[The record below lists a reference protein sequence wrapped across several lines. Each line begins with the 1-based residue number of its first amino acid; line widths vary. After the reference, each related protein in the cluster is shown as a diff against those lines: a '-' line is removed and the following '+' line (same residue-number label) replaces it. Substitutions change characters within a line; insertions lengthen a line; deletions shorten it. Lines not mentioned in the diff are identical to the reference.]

1 MNTYIKTT
9 AASVALVAV
18 LLAPVSPGAITSGG
32 IQSGASV
39 AYAAET
45 GQQLA
50 DGVYSL
56 DYWFLKLNTDQVS
69 VMQDYVVTPAKLIV
83 ENDKL
88 TVEVTLK
95 QSKEIIGFQI
105 NTGNGLVTP
114 ETVAENELANT
125 RVVAFEIDDLDEKLE
140 GWVKIYWQVSPT
152 FLYDHEYDVELQLDV
167 DSIEE
172 WQEEQEPTEPV
183 DPELPVE
190 PELPEQPEPGTEEP
204 VAPSP
209 DFTDLTNHW
218 AKSAIEQAV
227 SKGIV
232 NGYEDNTFRPNGQV
246 SRAEFVAMLGRA
258 LPTTEDTY
266 TYASFSDEQDIPAW
280 VEPYLAPIAGAGI
293 IGGYEDGTFRPSQR
307 ITRAELA
314 VIIARAHQL
323 ETSPDA
329 ALTFADASDIP
340 TWARAE
346 VAAAHAA
353 GLMNGREGNVFAP
366 QVFATRAEAVSLILS
381 LSN

>member
-9 AASVALVAV
+9 AASVALMAV
-18 LLAPVSPGAITSGG
+18 LLTPVSPGAAISGTNQQG
-32 IQSGASV
+32 PSI

-56 DYWFLKLNTDQVS
+56 DYTFLKHNTDQVS
-69 VMQDYVVTPAKLIV
+69 VMQDYVVTPGKLIV
-83 ENDKL
+83 QNGKL

-95 QSKEIIGFQI
+95 QSKEIIGFKI
-105 NTGNGLVTP
+105 DTGNGLATP
-114 ETVAENELANT
+114 ETVVENEQANT
-125 RVVAFEIDDLDEKLE
+125 RVVSFEVDDLSEKLE

-152 FLYDHEYDVELQLDV
+152 FLYDHEYKVELQLDK

-172 WQEEQEPTEPV
+172 WQGEQEPTEPV
-183 DPELPVE
+183 DPE
-190 PELPEQPEPGTEEP
+190 PEQPTQPEQPAPGPEEP

-258 LPTTEDTY
+258 LPANEEPS

-293 IGGYEDGTFRPSQR
+293 IGGYEDGTFRPAQR

-314 VIIARAHQL
+314 VIIVRAHQL
-323 ETSPDA
+323 QTTPDA
-329 ALTFADASDIP
+329 TLTFADAADIP
-340 TWARAE
+340 DWARAE

-366 QVFATRAEAVSLILS
+366 HVLATRAEAVSLILS